1 MKYSVDKLKTACYH
15 IYNHIVVYLKG
26 DFTMVKNLI
35 FGVLSTVLVAGTTTP
50 KCIAENGSVELNR
63 AYASIMMV
71 TDVIE
76 LEDETYLLEL
86 EDATGNVWEY
96 ETDMDDMFIDDA
108 VAVLMDNM
116 GTVEIYDDEVIG
128 LNYSSWTLTK

>member
-1 MKYSVDKLKTACYH
+1 
-15 IYNHIVVYLKG
+15 
-26 DFTMVKNLI
+26 MVKNLI
-35 FGVLSTVLVAGTTTP
+35 FGVLSTILVAGATTP

-63 AYASIMMV
+63 AYASVMMV
-71 TDVIE
+71 TDVVE

-116 GTVEIYDDEVIG
+116 GTAEIYDDEVIG

>member
-1 MKYSVDKLKTACYH
+1 
-15 IYNHIVVYLKG
+15 
-26 DFTMVKNLI
+26 MVKNLI
-35 FGVLSTVLVAGTTTP
+35 FGVLSTVLVAGGATP

-63 AYASIMMV
+63 AYASVMIV
-71 TDVIE
+71 TDVVE

>member
-1 MKYSVDKLKTACYH
+1 
-15 IYNHIVVYLKG
+15 
-26 DFTMVKNLI
+26 MVKNLI
-35 FGVLSTVLVAGTTTP
+35 FGVLGAVLVTGGATP

-63 AYASIMMV
+63 VYASVMMV

-86 EDATGNVWEY
+86 EDATGNIWEY

-128 LNYSSWTLTK
+128 LNYSSWILTK

>member
-1 MKYSVDKLKTACYH
+1 
-15 IYNHIVVYLKG
+15 
-26 DFTMVKNLI
+26 MVKNLI
-35 FGVLSTVLVAGTTTP
+35 FGVLGAVLVAGGATP

-63 AYASIMMV
+63 VYASVMMV
-71 TDVIE
+71 TDVVE

-86 EDATGNVWEY
+86 EDATGNIWEY

-128 LNYSSWTLTK
+128 LNYSSWILTK